1 VTRWADD
8 KKLTQLLTA
17 LSGRTFSTCVAV
29 ALACGTAR
37 HRPHAAHVHGP
48 SAAASS
54 WPWSIF
60 LLTPYSSN
68 MRRFATSLKQK
79 CNMLCSTE
87 KYVVSVAAE
96 QVQELQLEQVQTA
109 GPRNQTVHHA
119 VHTSSSIG
127 IATSCMRQVQQ
138 DTAASATALVCL
150 HVSCPAG
157 HIPAVSAGSEVL
169 VNFTSRNQRDH
180 AR

>member
-1 VTRWADD
+1 V
-8 KKLTQLLTA
+8 Q
-17 LSGRTFSTCVAV
+17 
-29 ALACGTAR
+29 
-37 HRPHAAHVHGP
+37 
-48 SAAASS
+48 AAAPQSS
-54 WPWSIF
+54 RKQQITAVVDCAESRRNTRLQALFSPHTAPHTITQIDLDSLF
-60 LLTPYSSN
+60 LFLIIYVCH
-68 MRRFATSLKQK
+68 RH
-79 CNMLCSTE
+79 LCF
-87 KYVVSVAAE
+87 VPAAVDCAPT
-96 QVQELQLEQVQTA
+96 QQLEQVQTA